1 MRISNILFEQHMANS
16 NKILLESCH
25 DLDAKQREIVE
36 GIHREFQPLI
46 EASLSADQIKNI
58 FGAVEKSATDA
69 GANRTVLGKGIDVGK
84 KANEIV
90 DNIGKWLQD
99 TTPVKAFDQKFDQL
113 KNKINTKF
121 PDSKI
126 LDGISQMGLWAKEN
140 PGKTAAIVGVLTAI
154 ASLAGGPVGGAIAG
168 QVLRGA
174 VELLKG
180 EKLST
185 AIGKGVK
192 TAAYGFIAGKTFELL
207 GDAIKGGA
215 QVVKDNLFP
224 NALRLNMKSIFDEV
238 GGELGT
244 RWANFEIKG
253 LVGTPEDIGTAK
265 KLFGEAGQ
273 YWKSGDYEQS
283 AATWKSLEGMIA
295 DTFNNK
301 EYIAQIAS
309 DQASRTMI
317 SQAAQAAQE
326 ATKYLGAAAQGA
338 VAAAGV
344 KGSLT
349 KKESIQ
355 HQRRLSEG
363 QVYLVFKRITESQ
376 LNEGPMDA
384 IKGLAGKV
392 MNKARTV
399 GTNLT
404 TKITADKLNSAWQ
417 KAGAPT
423 DSNELAKF
431 LEKQGVSADAVNQV
445 YGSMKL
451 PAPGSAE
458 APVVDIEAIK
468 KMIATLPTDRKIRLL
483 KSLEKGENTKTD
495 APGQPEP
502 TMS

>member
-1 MRISNILFEQHMANS
+1 MRISNIIFEQHMANS
-16 NKILLESCH
+16 NRILLESCH

-36 GIHREFQPLI
+36 GIHRELTPLI

-58 FGAVEKSATDA
+58 FGAVEKSATDT
-69 GANRTVLGKGIDVGK
+69 GSNRTMLGKGVDVAK
-84 KANEIV
+84 QANQYL
-90 DNIGKWLQD
+90 DKIGKYLQD
-99 TTPVKAFDQKFDQL
+99 TKPVAMFDQKFEQL
-113 KNKINTKF
+113 KAKVAAKF
-121 PDSKI
+121 PE
-126 LDGISQMGLWAKEN
+126 LDKKLTGMGTWAKEN
-140 PGKTAAIVGVLTAI
+140 PGKTAAIIGVLTTL
-154 ASLAGGPVGGAIAG
+154 ASVAGGPVGGAIAG
-168 QVLRGA
+168 QILRGS

-185 AIGKGVK
+185 AVGKGIK

-283 AATWKSLEGMIA
+283 AATWKSLEGFIA

-326 ATKYLGAAAQGA
+326 VTKYLGAAAQGA
-338 VAAAGV
+338 VTAAGV
-344 KGSLT
+344 KGSLA

-355 HQRRLSEG
+355 HCQRLLSEG
-363 QVYLVFKRITESQ
+363 QVYLVFKRITESY

-384 IKGLAGKV
+384 IKGFAGKA
-392 MNKARTV
+392 MDKAKTI

-404 TKITADKLNSAWQ
+404 TKVTADKLNSAWQ
-417 KAGAPT
+417 KAGSPT
-423 DSNELAKF
+423 DSEEVAKV
-431 LEKQGVSADAVNQV
+431 LTAAGVGDDIVKQV
-445 YGSMKL
+445 YSDLKISAA
-451 PAPGSAE
+451 PAAE
-458 APVVDIEAIK
+458 PATGGYAEVKKAIAQLNTK
-468 KMIATLPTDRKIRLL
+468 DRKRMIAYL
-483 KSLEKGENTKTD
+483 TKQLGT
-495 APGQPEP
+495 A
-502 TMS
+502 